1 MDKLSDHMFVF
12 KGDGIINDFY
22 GNYSEYRDL
31 QKNEEKQS
39 KFEEKKKKIQNKKI
53 DKRKVSYKEK
63 REYVELEKE
72 IEKLESEKNELEES
86 LLSPELE
93 VDKIIEQL

>member
-1 MDKLSDHMFVF
+1 MFVF

-31 QKNEEKQS
+31 QKNEEKQN

-53 DKRKVSYKEK
+53 DKRKVSYLSIKVLTEGQ
-63 REYVELEKE
+63 
-72 IEKLESEKNELEES
+72 S
-86 LLSPELE
+86 L
-93 VDKIIEQL
+93 VDIACTSNPTHEG